1 MYQDNDVLVNNAG
14 YGVLG
19 GIEEV
24 SDEVVRHQFETNFF
38 GVLETLRAV
47 LPYMRQQRSG
57 HIFNISSLGGFV
69 AGPANGIYCSTKFA
83 IEGISEALAQEVAP
97 LGIKVTLIEP
107 GSFRTDFVT
116 RSLVITD
123 TQIEDYEAFTGEL
136 LQIVQYVQDMKIQ
149 ELGDPKKAALAMIQV
164 VDSDNPPMRL
174 ALGAD
179 AVETIDY
186 ALEFMKAE
194 LDAWKEVSV
203 NTAFEEVVVG

>member
-149 ELGDPKKAALAMIQV
+149 ELDLSVFLFLPLHLKK
-164 VDSDNPPMRL
+164 S
-174 ALGAD
+174 
-179 AVETIDY
+179 
-186 ALEFMKAE
+186 
-194 LDAWKEVSV
+194 
-203 NTAFEEVVVG
+203 